1 MRGVFIP
8 GVTVDEFKNA
18 SEISVENLL
27 RYGNLRNVELDAEEA
42 KEVEDPKE
50 KYLVLKKEAGDMVDI
65 KKVISAIE
73 HHKENVA
80 LADGVNAPL
89 YALAHEHLIEY
100 IETAKEFGALY

>member
-8 GVTVDEFKNA
+8 GVTVEQFKSA

-27 RYGNLRNVELDAEEA
+27 RYGNLRNVDLDAEEA
-42 KEVEDPKE
+42 KEVDDPKE

-73 HHKENVA
+73 QHKKNVA
-80 LADGVNAPL
+80 LADGINAPL

>member
-8 GVTVDEFKNA
+8 GVTVDEIKNA

-50 KYLVLKKEAGDMVDI
+50 KYLVLKKEAGDMVNI

-73 HHKENVA
+73 RHKENVA

-100 IETAKEFGALY
+100 IETAKEFGALC

>member
-8 GVTVDEFKNA
+8 GVTVEDFKSA

-65 KKVISAIE
+65 KKVIYAIE
-73 HHKENVA
+73 QHKKNVA
-80 LADGVNAPL
+80 LAGGVNAPL
-89 YALAHEHLIEY
+89 YTLAHEHLIEY
-100 IETAKEFGALY
+100 IETTKELGELY

>member
-18 SEISVENLL
+18 SEISVVNLL

-42 KEVEDPKE
+42 KEVGDPKE
-50 KYLVLKKEAGDMVDI
+50 KYLVLKKETGDMVDI

-73 HHKENVA
+73 RHKENVA

>member
-8 GVTVDEFKNA
+8 GVTVDEIKNA

-50 KYLVLKKEAGDMVDI
+50 KYLTLKKEAGDMVDI

-73 HHKENVA
+73 QHKKNVA

-100 IETAKEFGALY
+100 IETAKEFGALC

>member
-8 GVTVDEFKNA
+8 GVTVEDFKNA
-18 SEISVENLL
+18 SEIAVENLL
-27 RYGNLRNVELDAEEA
+27 RYGNLRNIELDVEEI
-42 KEVEDPKE
+42 KEVDDPKE

-73 HHKENVA
+73 RHKEKVA
-80 LADGVNAPL
+80 LGSGVNAPL

-100 IETAKEFGALY
+100 IETAKEIGALY